1 MRKEVILNL
10 KRIDYVLVS
19 LPDNPVTPWCAAWLP
34 KVSESGLS
42 WGQGHYFCR
51 KADAL
56 RYLKQTYKERMR

>member
-1 MRKEVILNL
+1 MRKEIALNL
-10 KRIDYVLVS
+10 KRIDYALVS

-42 WGQGHYFCR
+42 WGQGHYFRR

-56 RYLKQTYKERMR
+56 HYLMETYKERV